1 MSKSKSYDSTANYII
16 DKSVALPSM
25 QDELLNYVL
34 NMFEYK
40 NLPDSI
46 PRYYLEKYLI
56 MLGFCAVV
64 KVDGTLYAL
73 DGTLGGEEDVYHQPT
88 KFIYANPA
96 LKKSSLVD
104 LTDCVLCK
112 NDYNMTGLM
121 PLINRFAH
129 LLVESNI
136 SLRTLLITSRMNIT
150 ISASD
155 EKTKASA
162 DKYIEGIENGKIYSI
177 AESAFFDGVKVQ
189 SANTSSNF
197 ITQMIEISQFVK
209 GSFLQAIGVNS
220 QHNMKRQYINK
231 DDTGLNDDGLR
242 PFVDNMLACRK
253 DFVEQLNEKF
263 GLDVEVDF
271 NSIWK
276 QKEEEQLT
284 NPVVG
289 SESSQLD
296 MEENNGEETEQSTD
310 DTETDEDVSSSS
322 EELPEQTD
330 SEEDETD
337 DDNSETDVSS
347 SIESE
352 DESDETKDK
361 SDDESSHLDDEGKED
376 DENAE
381 QDNKDESSKAD
392 ESEKKS
398 ETESTE
404 EVSEKGDK
412 EEKA

>member
-1 MSKSKSYDSTANYII
+1 MSKTKSYDSTANYII
-16 DKSVALPSM
+16 DKSVALPAM
-25 QDELLNYVL
+25 QDELLNYVI

-56 MLGFCAVV
+56 MLGFCAFV

-129 LLVESNI
+129 LLIESNI

-162 DKYIEGIENGKIYSI
+162 DKYIEGIENGEIYSI

-284 NPVVG
+284 NPDIG

-296 MEENNGEETEQSTD
+296 KEENDGEETEQNTD
-310 DTETDEDVSSSS
+310 DTKTDEDVSSSS

-337 DDNSETDVSS
+337 DNNSETDVSS
-347 SIESE
+347 GIESE
-352 DESDETKDK
+352 DE
-361 SDDESSHLDDEGKED
+361 SDDESSHLDDEGKDD

-381 QDNKDESSKAD
+381 HDNKDESSKAD

-398 ETESTE
+398 ETEATE
-404 EVSEKGDK
+404 EVPEKGDK

>member
-25 QDELLNYVL
+25 QNELLNYVL

-289 SESSQLD
+289 SESSQLET
-296 MEENNGEETEQSTD
+296 EENDGEETEQNTD
-310 DTETDEDVSSSS
+310 DTRTDEDVSFSS

-337 DDNSETDVSS
+337 DDNSETDVPSG
-347 SIESE
+347 IESE
-352 DESDETKDK
+352 DVY
-361 SDDESSHLDDEGKED
+361 DDESSHLDDERKED

-381 QDNKDESSKAD
+381 QGNKDESSKAD

-398 ETESTE
+398 ETETTE
-404 EVSEKGDK
+404 ELPEKGDK

>member
-73 DGTLGGEEDVYHQPT
+73 DGTIGGEEDVYHQPT

-121 PLINRFAH
+121 PLINRFSH

-296 MEENNGEETEQSTD
+296 TEENDGEETEQNTD

-337 DDNSETDVSS
+337 GDNSETDVSS
-347 SIESE
+347 GIESE
-352 DESDETKDK
+352 DE
-361 SDDESSHLDDEGKED
+361 SDDESSHLDDEGKDD

-381 QDNKDESSKAD
+381 QDNKDESSKDD
-392 ESEKKS
+392 ESKKKS
-398 ETESTE
+398 ETESPE
-404 EVSEKGDK
+404 ELSEKGDK

>member
-25 QDELLNYVL
+25 QDELLNYVI

-56 MLGFCAVV
+56 MLGFCGVV

-296 MEENNGEETEQSTD
+296 TEENDGEETEQNTD
-310 DTETDEDVSSSS
+310 DTKTDEDVSSSS

-347 SIESE
+347 GIESE
-352 DESDETKDK
+352 DE
-361 SDDESSHLDDEGKED
+361 SDDESSHLDDEEKED

-381 QDNKDESSKAD
+381 HDNKDESSKAD

-398 ETESTE
+398 ETEATE
-404 EVSEKGDK
+404 EVPEKGDK

>member
-25 QDELLNYVL
+25 QDELLNYVI

-56 MLGFCAVV
+56 MFGFCAVL

-121 PLINRFAH
+121 PLINRFSH

-162 DKYIEGIENGKIYSI
+162 DKYIDGIENGKIYSI

-296 MEENNGEETEQSTD
+296 TEENDGEETEQNTD
-310 DTETDEDVSSSS
+310 DTKTDEDVSSSS

-347 SIESE
+347 GIESD
-352 DESDETKDK
+352 DE
-361 SDDESSHLDDEGKED
+361 SDDESSHLDDEEKED

-381 QDNKDESSKAD
+381 QDNKDESSKDD
-392 ESEKKS
+392 ESEKES
-398 ETESTE
+398 ETETTE
-404 EVSEKGDK
+404 EVPEKGDK

>member
-16 DKSVALPSM
+16 DKSVAVPSM

-56 MLGFCAVV
+56 MLGLCAIV

-162 DKYIEGIENGKIYSI
+162 DKYIEGIEKGEIYSI

-253 DFVEQLNEKF
+253 DFVEQLNDKF

-289 SESSQLD
+289 SESSQLETEGND
-296 MEENNGEETEQSTD
+296 GEETEQNTD
-310 DTETDEDVSSSS
+310 DTKTDEDVSSSS

-347 SIESE
+347 GIESE
-352 DESDETKDK
+352 DESDEPKDK
-361 SDDESSHLDDEGKED
+361 SDAESSHLDDEGKED

-381 QDNKDESSKAD
+381 HDNKDESSKD
-392 ESEKKS
+392 YESEKKS
-398 ETESTE
+398 ETEANE
-404 EVSEKGDK
+404 EVPEKGDK

>member
-16 DKSVALPSM
+16 DKSVALPAM
-25 QDELLNYVL
+25 QDELLNYVI

-56 MLGFCAVV
+56 TLGFCAVV

-121 PLINRFAH
+121 PLINRFSH

-284 NPVVG
+284 NPVAG

-296 MEENNGEETEQSTD
+296 TEENDGEETEQNTD
-310 DTETDEDVSSSS
+310 DTKTDEDVSSSS

-337 DDNSETDVSS
+337 DNNSETDVSS
-347 SIESE
+347 GIESE
-352 DESDETKDK
+352 DE
-361 SDDESSHLDDEGKED
+361 SDDESSHLDDEEKED

-381 QDNKDESSKAD
+381 QDNKDESSKDD
-392 ESEKKS
+392 ESEKES
-398 ETESTE
+398 ETETTE
-404 EVSEKGDK
+404 ELPEKGDK

>member
-25 QDELLNYVL
+25 QDELLNYVI

-253 DFVEQLNEKF
+253 DFVEQLNDKF

-296 MEENNGEETEQSTD
+296 TEENDGEETEQNTD
-310 DTETDEDVSSSS
+310 DTKTDEDVSSSS

-347 SIESE
+347 GIESE
-352 DESDETKDK
+352 DESDDK
-361 SDDESSHLDDEGKED
+361 SSHLDDEGKED

-398 ETESTE
+398 ETEATE
-404 EVSEKGDK
+404 EVPEKGDK

>member
-121 PLINRFAH
+121 PLINRFSH

-296 MEENNGEETEQSTD
+296 TEENDGEETEQNTD

-337 DDNSETDVSS
+337 GDNSETDVSS
-347 SIESE
+347 GIESE
-352 DESDETKDK
+352 DE
-361 SDDESSHLDDEGKED
+361 SDDESSHLDDEGKDD

-381 QDNKDESSKAD
+381 QDNKDESSKDD
-392 ESEKKS
+392 ESKKKS
-398 ETESTE
+398 ETESPE
-404 EVSEKGDK
+404 ELSEKGDK

>member
-25 QDELLNYVL
+25 QDELLNYVI

-121 PLINRFAH
+121 PLINRFSH

-296 MEENNGEETEQSTD
+296 TEETDGEETEQNTD
-310 DTETDEDVSSSS
+310 DTKTDEDFSSSS

-347 SIESE
+347 GIESE
-352 DESDETKDK
+352 DE

-381 QDNKDESSKAD
+381 HANKDESSKDD
-392 ESEKKS
+392 ESEKES
-398 ETESTE
+398 ENEATE

>member
-56 MLGFCAVV
+56 MLGFCGVV

-284 NPVVG
+284 NPVAG
-289 SESSQLD
+289 SDSSQLD
-296 MEENNGEETEQSTD
+296 MEENDEEDTEQNTD
-310 DTETDEDVSSSS
+310 DTKTDEDVSSSS

-347 SIESE
+347 GIESE
-352 DESDETKDK
+352 DE

-392 ESEKKS
+392 ESEKKP
-398 ETESTE
+398 ETKTTK
-404 EVSEKGDK
+404 EVPEKGDK

>member
-25 QDELLNYVL
+25 QDELLNYVI

-56 MLGFCAVV
+56 MLGFCGVV

-112 NDYNMTGLM
+112 NDYNMTGMM

-296 MEENNGEETEQSTD
+296 TEENDGEETEQNTD
-310 DTETDEDVSSSS
+310 DTKTDEDVSSSS

-347 SIESE
+347 GIESE
-352 DESDETKDK
+352 DE
-361 SDDESSHLDDEGKED
+361 SDDESSHLDDEEKED

-381 QDNKDESSKAD
+381 HDNKDESSKAD

-398 ETESTE
+398 ETEATE
-404 EVSEKGDK
+404 EVPEKGDK

>member
-25 QDELLNYVL
+25 QDELLNYVI

-56 MLGFCAVV
+56 MLGFCGVV

-296 MEENNGEETEQSTD
+296 TEENDGEETEQNTD
-310 DTETDEDVSSSS
+310 DTKTDEDVSSSS

-347 SIESE
+347 GIESE
-352 DESDETKDK
+352 DE
-361 SDDESSHLDDEGKED
+361 SDDESSHLDDEEKED

-381 QDNKDESSKAD
+381 HDNKDESSKAD

-398 ETESTE
+398 ETETTK
-404 EVSEKGDK
+404 EVPEKGDK

>member
-56 MLGFCAVV
+56 MFGFCAVL

-162 DKYIEGIENGKIYSI
+162 DKYIEGIEKGEIYSI

-189 SANTSSNF
+189 SANTSSNI

-284 NPVVG
+284 YHDVG
-289 SESSQLD
+289 SKSSQLD
-296 MEENNGEETEQSTD
+296 KEVNDGEETEQNTD
-310 DTETDEDVSSSS
+310 DTKTDEDVSSSS

-330 SEEDETD
+330 SEEDETV

-347 SIESE
+347 GIESE
-352 DESDETKDK
+352 DES
-361 SDDESSHLDDEGKED
+361 DESSHLDDEGKED

-381 QDNKDESSKAD
+381 HDNKDESSKAD

-398 ETESTE
+398 ETETTK
-404 EVSEKGDK
+404 EVPEKGDK

>member
-73 DGTLGGEEDVYHQPT
+73 DGNLGGEEDVYHQPT

-289 SESSQLD
+289 SESSRLET
-296 MEENNGEETEQSTD
+296 EENDGEETEQNTD
-310 DTETDEDVSSSS
+310 DTKTDEDVSSSS

-337 DDNSETDVSS
+337 DDNSETDVPSG
-347 SIESE
+347 IESE
-352 DESDETKDK
+352 DV
-361 SDDESSHLDDEGKED
+361 SDDESSHLDDERKED

-398 ETESTE
+398 ETETTE
-404 EVSEKGDK
+404 ELPEKGDK

>member
-25 QDELLNYVL
+25 QDELLNYVI

-296 MEENNGEETEQSTD
+296 TEENDGEETEQNTD
-310 DTETDEDVSSSS
+310 DTQTDEDVSSSS

-352 DESDETKDK
+352 DESE
-361 SDDESSHLDDEGKED
+361 DESSHLDDEEKED

-381 QDNKDESSKAD
+381 HDNKDESSKAD
-392 ESEKKS
+392 ESEKES
-398 ETESTE
+398 ETETTK
-404 EVSEKGDK
+404 EVPEKGDK

>member
-25 QDELLNYVL
+25 QDELLNYAI

-56 MLGFCAVV
+56 MFGFCAVL

-121 PLINRFAH
+121 PLINRFSH

-162 DKYIEGIENGKIYSI
+162 DKYIDGVENGKIYSI

-284 NPVVG
+284 NPVAG

-296 MEENNGEETEQSTD
+296 TEENDGEETEQNAD
-310 DTETDEDVSSSS
+310 DTKTDEDVSSSS

-347 SIESE
+347 GIESD
-352 DESDETKDK
+352 DE
-361 SDDESSHLDDEGKED
+361 SDDESSHLDDEEKED

-381 QDNKDESSKAD
+381 QDNKDESSKDD
-392 ESEKKS
+392 ESEKES
-398 ETESTE
+398 ETETTE
-404 EVSEKGDK
+404 EVPEKGDK

>member
-46 PRYYLEKYLI
+46 PRHYLEKYLI
-56 MLGFCAVV
+56 MRGFCAVV

-253 DFVEQLNEKF
+253 DFVEHLNEKF

-296 MEENNGEETEQSTD
+296 KEGNDGEETEQNTD
-310 DTETDEDVSSSS
+310 DNKTDEDVSSSS

-337 DDNSETDVSS
+337 VDNSETDVSS
-347 SIESE
+347 GI
-352 DESDETKDK
+352 ESDE
-361 SDDESSHLDDEGKED
+361 ESSHLDDEGKDD

-398 ETESTE
+398 ETEATE
-404 EVSEKGDK
+404 EVPEKGDK